1 MVNQRS
7 NIISTQEFR
16 EKNKKPKVGAC
27 IWKWKDVHSKL
38 MDETST
44 VSSGS
49 SGSISLV
56 NADVGDGI
64 LPGLNASVQVLKA
77 GKDNNVHS
85 HRHSMLAIFVV
96 YQGEGYSIIDGEK
109 IEWEKGDVVVAPPW
123 LDHGHC
129 NTSETED
136 AILLNIQDIPRVS
149 DMGLWFIEEP
159 EDESPRH
166 IIEE

>member
-1 MVNQRS
+1 MKLMVNQRS

-96 YQGEGYSIIDGEK
+96 YQGEGYSRSE
-109 IEWEKGDVVVAPPW
+109 E
-123 LDHGHC
+123 H
-129 NTSETED
+129 TSE
-136 AILLNIQDIPRVS
+136 LQSRL
-149 DMGLWFIEEP
+149 
-159 EDESPRH
+159 
-166 IIEE
+166 